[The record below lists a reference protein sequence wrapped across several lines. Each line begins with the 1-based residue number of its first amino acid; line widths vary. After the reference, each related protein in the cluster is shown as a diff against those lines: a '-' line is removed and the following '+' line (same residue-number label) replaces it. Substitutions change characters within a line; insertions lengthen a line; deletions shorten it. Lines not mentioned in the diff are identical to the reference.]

1 MLHAGWAVLTQLGKS
16 SVKDE
21 MAVSADA
28 PKSFRDLKTGVTTK
42 NCRRAIKD

>member
-1 MLHAGWAVLTQLGKS
+1 MLHAGWAVLTRLGKR
-16 SVKDE
+16 VKDE